1 MSFYYTEMLKLQ
13 TNLRANVVS
22 VCIKITEKI
31 CILKMKI
38 SFKQYEQFISRN
50 VTIALHLRCLS
61 PHSQECKLQSLLFV
75 LQHLSL
81 LLCC

>member
-1 MSFYYTEMLKLQ
+1 MYFYYTEILKLQ
-13 TNLRANVVS
+13 TNLRVNVVS
-22 VCIKITEKI
+22 ICVKITEKI
-31 CILKMKI
+31 WLLKMKI
-38 SFKQYEQFISRN
+38 SFTQYEQFGSRN
-50 VTIALHLRCLS
+50 VTVSLHPRCLS

>member
-1 MSFYYTEMLKLQ
+1 MYFSYTEMLKLQ

-22 VCIKITEKI
+22 ICVKITEKI
-31 CILKMKI
+31 WLSKIKI
-38 SFKQYEQFISRN
+38 SFKQYEQVGSRN